1 MSYKLDF
8 KAYIPI
14 VGTLSLGKFYE
25 TVIWPT
31 MLYGHTLKK
40 KKTMLCGIKCWV
52 LKK

>member
-1 MSYKLDF
+1 MSYKLDL

-25 TVIWPT
+25 IVIWPT
-31 MLYGHTLKK
+31 MLYD
-40 KKTMLCGIKCWV
+40 IKCWA